1 MTLTTDEFRTKLYE
15 LRDTNSRNTKKDII
29 RDVSE
34 SAAAISLLSGS
45 EFDDVGIGKTTA
57 RSVAE
62 EVFPDYKLTGQ
73 PTLSEEIAEFEE
85 DVHADG
91 RDLAELRKDMNTLAD
106 LSGSDMEGYLFQ
118 MFVEYTYPSVVAHAC
133 LNDWPTGV
141 SDTTIAN
148 ALDIRDS
155 LPFYDSVVDIVEAP
169 NAITRPA
176 VHNPFDPM
184 LAKSESSLPEDLS
197 NYVAQL
203 KIDGHRLLI
212 HITDRVRAFTRRG
225 NDVTES
231 LPELQEIDWP
241 TNVATIIDCEV
252 IAETGD
258 YSDTSERIGR
268 NAENVTRDI
277 EMNFAIFDVICY
289 EGKFLYNKP
298 YKNRYGWTVTISD
311 LTPDERVGALPI
323 YTDEE
328 EAKRV
333 ASDYEGL
340 IWKDTEAEY
349 EFGKRSTAWVKEKHK
364 AETVDVV
371 ATEFVEGEGRLDGT
385 LGKIKI
391 ESADGEPV
399 GYTGSGLT
407 DEQRNKI
414 WNNQEQYLGEPLEVE
429 AEALDSSLRFPIF
442 QRWRTT
448 DGEADTLERIEEVMP
463 TT

>member
-1 MTLTTDEFRTKLYE
+1 MTLTTGEFRTKLDE

-34 SAAAISLLSGS
+34 GAAAISFLSGS

-57 RSVAE
+57 LSAAQE
-62 EVFPDYKLTGQ
+62 ALPKYELTGQ
-73 PTLSEEIAEFEE
+73 PTLSEELAEIEQ

-91 RDLAELRKDMNTLAD
+91 RDLAELRKDMRTLAD

-148 ALDIRDS
+148 ALEVRDS
-155 LPFYDSVVDIVEAP
+155 LPFYDSVVDIVETP
-169 NAITRPA
+169 NPITRPA
-176 VHNPFDPM
+176 IHNPFDPM
-184 LAKSESSLPEDLS
+184 LAKSESSLPDDLS
-197 NYVAQL
+197 EYVAQPKL
-203 KIDGHRLLI
+203 DGYRLLI
-212 HITDRVRAFTRRG
+212 HITDHVRAFTRRG
-225 NDVTES
+225 NNVTES

-241 TNVATIIDCEV
+241 TDVATIIDCEV

-268 NAENVTRDI
+268 KAENISRDI

-289 EGKFLYNKP
+289 DGTFLYNEP

-340 IWKDTEAEY
+340 IWKDLDAEY
-349 EFGKRSTAWVKEKHK
+349 EFGKRSKAWVKEKHQS
-364 AETVDVV
+364 ETVDVV

-391 ESADGEPV
+391 ETVDGESV

-407 DEQRNKI
+407 DEQRDEI

-429 AEALDSSLRFPIF
+429 AEAFDDALRFPIF